1 MKRQT
6 SRLTNIAFKSKQG
19 LLVFLF
25 TLITLFSF
33 GQPSFEIIFDS
44 QEDENFFNSFS
55 DNEGSQIIVG
65 RIGNRILSDYDPYIV
80 KIYSD
85 NSVVTKRFDFHDTI
99 CTFYHGLQLNNG
111 NYLMIGAF
119 SLIDQF
125 SYKNIFLVELSPE
138 LNIINQKA
146 YDILLDNDYYI
157 KCRFGNYYV
166 VNEDGTI
173 DIAGHK
179 TENNNADHDD
189 MAFIRINQELDTL
202 FTITHPYQFDQIIR
216 EFQKIP
222 NSSQYQVIVQSLPL
236 QGESPVILDSVLNIV
251 HTNSYINH
259 DNFNVDINNPLS
271 SKHWVNDTTY
281 LLSCLN
287 IKRPE
292 GERRITVLA
301 IDTNIVLHNELYL
314 DRADT
319 SDYPAWTTSMAY
331 CNDSTIFIAGMM
343 NFLEFFPIY
352 PSIITIYLI
361 DENLNLIG
369 DFVYGGDANYEVSG
383 IEPTSDN
390 GCIVYGTRR
399 TEENTED
406 SNAYIFKLVRDDFE
420 KITGSDKINF
430 IKQTKVYPNPT
441 SGKLIF
447 EVDNNF
453 KDSNCVLEIFEPSG
467 KSIKRMNIKISGNN
481 YSLDVNQFEPGSYI
495 FRISNRENISFG
507 RFILSR

>member
-1 MKRQT
+1 MKIFT
-6 SRLTNIAFKSKQG
+6 LKFYLS
-19 LLVFLF
+19 LVFISIIF
-25 TLITLFSF
+25 IYSNRTYCQT
-33 GQPSFEIIFDS
+33 SFEILFNTD
-44 QEDENFFNSFS
+44 EDEIFLNSFY

-99 CTFYHGLQLNNG
+99 CTFYNGLQLNNG

-119 SLIDQF
+119 SLTDQF

-146 YDILLDNDYYI
+146 YDMLGNNDYYL
-157 KCRFGNYYV
+157 KCRFGNYYIISD
-166 VNEDGTI
+166 DGNI

-179 TENNNADHDD
+179 TESSNVDHDD
-189 MAFIRINQELDTL
+189 MAFVRINQNLDTI
-202 FTITHPYQFDQIIR
+202 FSITHPYQFDQVIR
-216 EFQKIP
+216 EFSKIP
-222 NSSQYQVIVQSLPL
+222 NSSQYQVIVQALPL
-236 QGESPVILDSVLNIV
+236 QGESPVILDSVLNII

-287 IKRPE
+287 ITQPE
-292 GERRITVLA
+292 GERRIAVLA

-319 SDYPAWTTSMAY
+319 SDYPAWTNSMAY

-343 NFLEFFPIY
+343 NFFEFFPTY

-383 IEPTSDN
+383 IEPTTDN

-399 TEENTED
+399 TEENTEESD
-406 SNAYIFKLVRDDFE
+406 AYIFKVVRDDFE
-420 KITGSDKINF
+420 IITGTEKIKEL
-430 IKQTKVYPNPT
+430 KQTKVYPNP
-441 SGKLIF
+441 SVGKLIF
-447 EVDNNF
+447 ELDKSF
-453 KDSNCVLEIFEPSG
+453 SNTNCTLEIYNQSG
-467 KSIKRMNIKISGNN
+467 KVVLRSRVKTTSNR
-481 YSLDVNQFEPGSYI
+481 YSLSVNKLKAGNYVYKL
-495 FRISNRENISFG
+495 SNKNEISFG
-507 RFILSR
+507 KFIKIN